1 MKLLNIAIVLI
12 VFALACVSV
21 QSTDESDE
29 VKNRRG
35 KKAAPK
41 TEAVLH
47 SVGVPA
53 KAAKESDLNKGTE
66 ISERQ

>member
-35 KKAAPK
+35 KKAAPE
-41 TEAVLH
+41 TEAVLV
-47 SVGVPA
+47 SFGVPA
-53 KAAKESDLNKGTE
+53 KKSDLNKGTE
-66 ISERQ
+66 VSERQ